1 MKATVN
7 FTSPNNQPLTC
18 VAKFAIHTKNIS
30 YPKSMTGIGH
40 VPYICSINNKQKY
53 NTMATKWNL
62 DPTHS
67 EITFKV
73 KHMMISNI
81 KGNFRT
87 FTAEIES
94 EDDTFSNAKTTATI
108 QTDSVFTNNTD
119 RDNHLKSAEFFNT
132 EEHPSITFESQ
143 ALNNKVTG
151 NLTVNG
157 ITKPITLDVD
167 FGGINVDPWGNTKAG
182 FSFEGKINRKDF
194 GLNWN
199 AALEAGGVMVSEEVK
214 IAGELQFVKQA

>member
-1 MKATVN
+1 
-7 FTSPNNQPLTC
+7 
-18 VAKFAIHTKNIS
+18 
-30 YPKSMTGIGH
+30 
-40 VPYICSINNKQKY
+40 
-53 NTMATKWNL
+53 MATKWNL

-81 KGNFRT
+81 KGSFRT
-87 FTAEIES
+87 FNAEIES
-94 EDDTFSNAKTTATI
+94 EDDTFKNAKTTATI
-108 QTDSVFTNNTD
+108 DVHSIFTNNTD
-119 RDNHLKSAEFFNT
+119 RDNHLKSPEFFNAEANPT
-132 EEHPSITFESQ
+132 ITFESD
-143 ALNNKVTG
+143 ALNNSVTG
-151 NLTVNG
+151 NLTLNG
-157 ITKPITLDVD
+157 VTKPVNLDVD

>member
-1 MKATVN
+1 
-7 FTSPNNQPLTC
+7 
-18 VAKFAIHTKNIS
+18 
-30 YPKSMTGIGH
+30 
-40 VPYICSINNKQKY
+40 
-53 NTMATKWNL
+53 MATKWTL
-62 DPTHS
+62 DLVHS

-81 KGNFRT
+81 KGNFT
-87 FTAEIES
+87 DFTAEIDAD
-94 EDDTFSNAKTTATI
+94 DDTFANAKTTATI
-108 QTDSVFTNNTD
+108 QTNSISTNNTD
-119 RDNHLKSAEFFNT
+119 RDNHLKSAEFFNAEANPT
-132 EEHPSITFESQ
+132 ITFESS
-143 ALNNKVTG
+143 ALNNEVTG
-151 NLTVNG
+151 NLTLNG
-157 ITKPITLDVD
+157 VTKPVVLDVE